1 MPYFFLAVVSSLILL
16 ASTSN
21 AYAYIDPGSSMIA
34 IQIVV
39 ATIVGAMFSLRQ
51 IIDRIKRL
59 IFPSRQEKIEKNDNK
74 D

>member
-39 ATIVGAMFSLRQ
+39 ATIVGAMFYLRQ